1 MVWIVLS
8 NKLYQFNAVRLVLL
22 KNLGGGL
29 WKSAN
34 ASDAGYKT
42 LEEQVTR
49 SRAINDGQPNWE
61 AFRHY
66 FRTEIVPSEEF
77 KQELSRFQ
85 AELEEIKRDGEM
97 K

>member
-1 MVWIVLS
+1 MVSIVLS
-8 NKLYQFNAVRLVLL
+8 NKLYQFNVVWLVLL

-34 ASDAGYKT
+34 ASDAGYKA
-42 LEEQVTR
+42 LEEQGTR

-66 FRTEIVPSEEF
+66 FRTGIAQSEEF
-77 KQELSRFQ
+77 KQ
-85 AELEEIKRDGEM
+85 
-97 K
+97 